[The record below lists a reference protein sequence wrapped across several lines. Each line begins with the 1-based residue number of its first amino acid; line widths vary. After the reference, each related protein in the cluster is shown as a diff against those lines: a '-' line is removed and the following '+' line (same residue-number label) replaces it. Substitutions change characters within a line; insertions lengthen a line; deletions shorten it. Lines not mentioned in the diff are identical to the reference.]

1 MEINSNMN
9 ASGVKGPTPA
19 KRVATASKLATD
31 DVSLAGSAALE
42 KSLQE
47 TPDSRP
53 EAVEKARQLIND
65 VQYPPQ
71 ETIKK
76 ISHLLAIKLKSDS
89 E

>member
-1 MEINSNMN
+1 
-9 ASGVKGPTPA
+9 
-19 KRVATASKLATD
+19 
-31 DVSLAGSAALE
+31 LE
-42 KSLQE
+42 KSLHD

>member
-1 MEINSNMN
+1 MN
-9 ASGVKGPTPA
+9 ANGVKGPTPVT
-19 KRVATASKLATD
+19 RVATTSKSATD
-31 DVSLAGSAALE
+31 DVSLTGSAALE
-42 KSLQE
+42 KSLHD

-53 EAVEKARQLIND
+53 EAVQKARQLIND

-76 ISHLLAIKLKSDS
+76 ISHLLAIKLKSDN